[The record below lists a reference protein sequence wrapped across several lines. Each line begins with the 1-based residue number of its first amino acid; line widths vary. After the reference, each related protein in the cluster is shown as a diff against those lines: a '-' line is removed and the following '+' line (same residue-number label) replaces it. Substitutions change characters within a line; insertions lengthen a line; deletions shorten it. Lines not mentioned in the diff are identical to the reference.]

1 MGGRSGTSVR
11 RQTLNAEAK
20 TGIGAALG
28 VLLIVAGVEVVGGT
42 GTSAGEWLAIAPF
55 LAAAFAPWR
64 PVAAVGVLAFTLAAV
79 TAMLEPG
86 GLTLGDVAM
95 LIGLAMATMA
105 AIAVSIFRQIQ
116 NERYAD
122 LVKLATV
129 TQEAVLRPFGPQVG
143 QLAVAGRYVSA
154 SAAAD
159 IGGDLYEAL
168 DTPFGVRMII
178 GDVTGKGLDAIRMAN
193 LVLGAYRQVA
203 FERSDLRDI
212 VADLDRTVSRAAG
225 EEEFVTAALVEERGG
240 TLTVLNCGHPG
251 PLLLR
256 QGRVIPLD
264 PPRTAPPLGL
274 GPKVEARVEHLEP
287 GDRLLLYTDG
297 LAEARRAGEFFPTPT
312 RAWALLGHGTVEHG
326 LASLESALVEWVP
339 RGELEDDIAL
349 LLLEYTGAAPEA
361 EPAVPSWQIGGAPAG
376 RP

>member
-1 MGGRSGTSVR
+1 MGGHSAMPRRHSLGAEATIGIVAAGSAMLVITGIDIIGDPSTSV
-11 RQTLNAEAK
+11 AP
-20 TGIGAALG
+20 
-28 VLLIVAGVEVVGGT
+28 
-42 GTSAGEWLAIAPF
+42 WFAIAPI

-64 PVAAVGVLAFTLAAV
+64 PVVLVGGLAIAIAIATTNVGNFTLYDAA
-79 TAMLEPG
+79 TM
-86 GLTLGDVAM
+86 T
-95 LIGLAMATMA
+95 GLAAATGL
-105 AIAVSIFRQIQ
+105 AVCVSVLRQRQ
-116 NERYAD
+116 NRLYAD
-122 LVKLATV
+122 LVKLASV
-129 TQEAVLRPFGPQVG
+129 TQKAVLRPFGPQVG

-212 VADLDRTVSRAAG
+212 VPDLDRAVSRSAG
-225 EEEFVTAALVEERGG
+225 DEEFVTAALVEERGG
-240 TLTVLNCGHPG
+240 TLTVVNCGHPS

-274 GPKVEARVEHLEP
+274 SPRVEARVEHLEP

-297 LAEARRAGEFFPTPT
+297 LSESRRAGEFFPTAS
-312 RAWALLGHGTVEHG
+312 RAWALLGHGTVVHG

-361 EPAVPSWQIGGAPAG
+361 EPAVPSWQIGGAPAN
-376 RP
+376 RS